1 MNRLKVLWAR
11 ILRGEI
17 KNSLLIAGMRFATLG
32 IKFVLTLFI
41 AHQLGLEAL
50 GLYGLIT
57 GVTIIL
63 PTLASM
69 GLISLVAREM
79 VTQTLPELT
88 RSMRHYAT
96 VVGAFY
102 GAVLLPVAIVAGIYT
117 DHLWLS
123 LATLVLTVF
132 EHANNDAFSML
143 INRKR
148 ALLANV
154 LFFIRAGGWMF
165 VYIPLAYAVPAL
177 ASIPVLMGFWFAALV
192 VSLSVFAYS
201 TRTWPWLEHRHER
214 ARHTWVWFKS
224 YAPRSAKFLLSDLS
238 NAGGQY
244 ADRYLITA
252 FLGLQFTGIYVL
264 FWSITNAVYNLV
276 NTGTLQ
282 INRPHL
288 IEARHKG
295 DEVAF
300 KAVFRRMTI
309 GSLGMAAGLGLAGA
323 VVFPF
328 LLPYLQRPLAESYVP
343 VLWILLV
350 SLMIR
355 TGFDLLGNLLY
366 ATGRDKSL
374 VATNMSILPLTV
386 VSNLLLLPW
395 LGIYGA
401 ALAAVVTQCGVMLA
415 RIGVIKYAA
424 WHATKNIKTEA

>member
-1 MNRLKVLWAR
+1 MNRLKALWAKF
-11 ILRGEI
+11 LRGEI
-17 KNSLLIAGMRFATLG
+17 KTSLLIAGMRFTTLG

-50 GLYGLIT
+50 GLYGLIA

-69 GLISLVAREM
+69 GLMSLVAREM

-88 RSMRHYAT
+88 RTMRHYANM
-96 VVGAFY
+96 VAAFY
-102 GAVLLPVAIVAGIYT
+102 GAVLLPVALAVGIYT

-123 LATLVLTVF
+123 LATFVLTVF
-132 EHANNDAFSML
+132 EHANNDAFSVL

-148 ALLANV
+148 PLLANV

-165 VYIPLAYAVPAL
+165 VFIPVAFFVPEM
-177 ASIPVLMGFWFAALV
+177 ASIPALMGFWFAALV
-192 VSLSVFAYS
+192 VSSSAFVYFTKS
-201 TRTWPWLEHRHER
+201 WPWLERGNENIKDSLL
-214 ARHTWVWFKS
+214 WFKS
-224 YAPRSAKFLLSDLS
+224 YGPRGVKFLLSDMS

-264 FWSITNAVYNLV
+264 FWSISNAVYNLV

-295 DEVAF
+295 DEMAF
-300 KAVFRRMTI
+300 KAVFRKMTI

-323 VVFPF
+323 LVFPY
-328 LLPYLQRPLAESYVP
+328 LLPFLERPQAESYMP

-366 ATGRDKSL
+366 ATGRDRPL
-374 VATNMSILPLTV
+374 VATTMSVLPLTV
-386 VSNLLLLPW
+386 VTNLLLLPV

-401 ALAAVVTQCGVMLA
+401 ALAAVVTQSCVLLA
-415 RIGVIKYAA
+415 RISVIKYAA
-424 WHATKNIKTEA
+424 WRTAQLTK